1 MTTNSKEDN
10 SNKNSDKNLNEGL
23 SKRVGSNGLNRTD
36 QNSDRSG
43 QDPNTRNLTGSVRAG
58 GKVTNNVRKLR
69 MARMMSKAEL
79 ARRAGISSLTVDR
92 VERGLP
98 CRMDT
103 KRKILEALSLTPA
116 DRVDVFGADEEG

>member
-1 MTTNSKEDN
+1 MTTNSKQ
-10 SNKNSDKNLNEGL
+10 SILGKKNGA
-23 SKRVGSNGLNRTD
+23 RM
-36 QNSDRSG
+36 
-43 QDPNTRNLTGSVRAG
+43 A
-58 GKVTNNVRKLR
+58 NNVKKLR

-116 DRVDVFGADEEG
+116 DRIEVFGEDDET